1 MGDVLGEGSY
11 AKVKEA
17 IDSETLVR
25 RAVKIMKKRKLRKI
39 PNGEA
44 NVEREIALLQ
54 ELNHKNVMKL
64 VEVIKLILVINS
76 LKFIFILI
84 KVMFNEEK
92 GKIYM
97 VLEYC
102 CAVLKDMLDQV
113 QTTLNLYYDNFARE
127 TLKTF

>member
-1 MGDVLGEGSY
+1 MDSRDVVYESKKKTTKVLGRSVAHLLVGHLSHVFHFPGRYVMGDVLGEGSY

-39 PNGEA
+39 PHGEA

-64 VEVIKLILVINS
+64 IEVF
-76 LKFIFILI
+76 FIALFI
-84 KVMFNEEK
+84 
-92 GKIYM
+92 
-97 VLEYC
+97 
-102 CAVLKDMLDQV
+102 
-113 QTTLNLYYDNFARE
+113 
-127 TLKTF
+127 